1 MVLGIT
7 QIFHVFDAI
16 DALYAII
23 KAYDDSFDLS
33 RRFFPI
39 MDDPFGPSIIALIA
53 LILAA
58 VVRAAEAAIP
68 FLDEGEI
75 ARRADEGD
83 AKARRALRLI
93 RRSERAEFGEF
104 RMAHTFMLLIAAA
117 ATVAAFGGRLTA
129 RLAAAGAQPAWLL
142 AGLCVLLPFSLAA
155 FTLAG
160 VMPGHLA
167 AHWRGALFDRVVV
180 ICEWTL
186 AVCSPLSR
194 LALALGALI
203 LRPFHIKPADTGD
216 AVTEEDIMQMVD
228 IGEEKGA
235 IEADEREMIE
245 NIFEFNNMNAGD
257 CMIHR
262 KDITAIDVEAT
273 DAEVLETIQD
283 SGLSRFPVFEDNI
296 DHVLGILTTRDFLIS
311 QVEGRRV
318 PLKDLIRPAHF
329 VPESVRTDVLFQEMQ
344 SRKQHMAIV
353 VDEYGGTSGLI
364 TLEDLLEEIVGNIYD
379 EFDAQ
384 EEPEITRLDD
394 NRWRVSGSAELESV
408 AEALDIQL
416 PGDEEY
422 DTLGGL
428 IFSRLTEIPADGEHP
443 VVECCGLRIR
453 VEEIADRRVEWAI
466 VEVLKN
472 PEEDQAEESKE
483 TK

>member
-1 MVLGIT
+1 
-7 QIFHVFDAI
+7 
-16 DALYAII
+16 
-23 KAYDDSFDLS
+23 
-33 RRFFPI
+33 

-58 VVRAAEAAIP
+58 MVRACEAAIP

-75 ARRADEGD
+75 NRKAEEGD
-83 AKARRALRLI
+83 VKARRALRLI

-104 RMAHTFMLLIAAA
+104 RMAHTFLLLCGA
-117 ATVAAFGGRLTA
+117 VAAWIAFAGRLPISS
-129 RLAAAGAQPAWLL
+129 RILAGA
-142 AGLCVLLPFSLAA
+142 CVLIPYSLVA
-155 FTLAG
+155 FMLAG

-167 AHWRGALFDRVVV
+167 AHWREGLFHKVSA
-180 ICEWTL
+180 IGEWTL
-186 AVCSPLSR
+186 AILSPVTWLS
-194 LALALGALI
+194 LTLGAL
-203 LRPFHIKPADTGD
+203 LLKPFNIKPADTGD
-216 AVTEEDIMQMVD
+216 AVTEEDILQMVD

-235 IEADEREMIE
+235 IEADEKEMIE
-245 NIFEFNNMNAGD
+245 NIFEFNNMDAGD

-262 KDITAIDVEAT
+262 KDITAIDIESSDEEILAT
-273 DAEVLETIQD
+273 IRE
-283 SGLSRFPVFEDNI
+283 SGLSRFPVFEDSI
-296 DHVLGILTTRDFLIS
+296 DNVLGILTTRDWLIS
-311 QVEGRRV
+311 RVEGGKT

-384 EEPEITRLDD
+384 EEPEITQIGEG
-394 NRWRVSGSAELESV
+394 RWRVSGSAELENV
-408 AEALDIQL
+408 AETLHIQL
-416 PGDEEY
+416 PEDEEY

-428 IFSRLTEIPADGEHP
+428 IFSRLTEIPADGQHP
-443 VVECCGLRIR
+443 VVECFGLRIS

-466 VEVLKN
+466 VEVLDKSEDDPSEDGKDTKN
-472 PEEDQAEESKE
+472 
-483 TK
+483 